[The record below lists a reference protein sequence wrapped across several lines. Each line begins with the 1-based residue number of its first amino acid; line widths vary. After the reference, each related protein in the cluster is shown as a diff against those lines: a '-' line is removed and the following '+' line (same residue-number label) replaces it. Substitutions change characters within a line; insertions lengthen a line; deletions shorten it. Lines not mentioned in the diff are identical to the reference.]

1 MINGPNLQL
10 LGRREPE
17 IYGTVTL
24 DDIVTAQQAL
34 AAELGL
40 ELTAF
45 QSNSEGE
52 IVSRIG
58 AAMDDGTDGIL
69 INPAA
74 YTHTSVAIR
83 DALAAV
89 RLPAVEIHLSNVN
102 GREEF
107 RHHSLTA
114 PVCCGVIAGF
124 GADSYRL
131 ALLALA
137 EKLRRD
143 EARREHEKGIAPAG

>member
-1 MINGPNLQL
+1 MMKVLLINGPNLQL
-10 LGRREPE
+10 LGRREPD

-24 DDIVTAQQAL
+24 DDIVAAQHAL

-45 QSNSEGE
+45 QSNSEGG

-58 AAMDDGTDGIL
+58 AAMSDGTDGIL

-107 RHHSLTA
+107 RHRSLTA
-114 PVCCGVIAGF
+114 PVCRGVIAGF

-137 EKLRRD
+137 EILRRD
-143 EARREHEKGIAPAG
+143 AERREK

>member
-1 MINGPNLQL
+1 MKKVLLINGPNLQL
-10 LGRREPE
+10 LGRREPD

-24 DDIVTAQQAL
+24 DDIVAAQHAL

-40 ELTAF
+40 TLTAF

-52 IVSRIG
+52 VVSRIG
-58 AAMDDGTDGIL
+58 ATLSDGTDGIL

-107 RHHSLTA
+107 RHRSLTA

-137 EKLRRD
+137 EILRRD
-143 EARREHEKGIAPAG
+143 TEQRKK